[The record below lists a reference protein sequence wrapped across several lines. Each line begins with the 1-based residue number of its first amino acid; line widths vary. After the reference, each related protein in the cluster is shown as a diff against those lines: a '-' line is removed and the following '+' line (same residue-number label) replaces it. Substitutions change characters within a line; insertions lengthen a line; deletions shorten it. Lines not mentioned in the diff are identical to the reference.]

1 VFTVPQE
8 SDIFLQLTKSSG
20 TLSITSEPPGAA
32 IELDG
37 TPQGKRTPAV
47 FNLAPGAYHVKVAR
61 SGAFIDFDVQVRDG
75 EFINK
80 RVDF

>member
-1 VFTVPQE
+1 VFSVPQ
-8 SDIFLQLTKSSG
+8 DGDLFLRLSKASG
-20 TLSITSEPPGAA
+20 TLSITSEPPGAS

-37 TPQGKRTPAV
+37 AVQSKRTPSV
-47 FNLAPGAYHVKVAR
+47 FNLAPGMYHVKVAR
-61 SGAFIDFDVQVRDG
+61 SGAFIEFEVQLRDG